1 MSGTSA
7 YDEIGGAGALKA
19 AVAVFYQRVL
29 DDPDLQA
36 WFSDVDLQRLKAH
49 QRAFLSHALGGPDL
63 FAGRSMA
70 EAHAGLAITD
80 DAFQAVV
87 EHLVITLHDL
97 GISSEQLDR
106 VRSTVEA
113 LRDDVVSARSAA
125 T

>member
-7 YDEIGGAGALKA
+7 YDEIGGAGAVKA

-29 DDPDLQA
+29 DDPDLRS
-36 WFSDVDLQRLKAH
+36 WFADIDLQRLKAH

-87 EHLVITLHDL
+87 EHLVMTLHDL
-97 GISSEQLDR
+97 GVTPERLQH
-106 VRSTVEA
+106 VRGTVDS
-113 LRDDVVSARSAA
+113 LRDEVVSARPAA

>member
-7 YDEIGGAGALKA
+7 YDGIGGAGAVKA

-29 DDPDLQA
+29 DDPDLRP
-36 WFSDVDLQRLKAH
+36 WFADVDLPRLKAH
-49 QRAFLSHALGGPDL
+49 QRAFLGHALGGPDL

-87 EHLVITLHDL
+87 EHLVMTLHDL
-97 GISSEQLDR
+97 GVTPEQLEQ
-106 VRSTVEA
+106 VRGTVEA
-113 LRDDVVSARSAA
+113 LRDEVVSARPAA